1 MIKKILYVLLIAIT
15 NSYLFASDKL
25 PIARKDVT
33 ARKDFTAEFFREI
46 RSLPRPLLF
55 SMHNDLHQV
64 QIKVIRLLT
73 PLTSHFPS
81 DRTTLKIFDPANKD
95 ARLEDVKHLVWN
107 LVMSGPRSREHPFHI
122 DQPIGGRCICV
133 KRKKRLCPY
142 DFAHS
147 ETLLTLAVAL
157 NEQEIVDFL
166 ITKMLANPMVANARG
181 ETPLALA
188 LLLRRD
194 SSIARFLYNQITKSE
209 IRLDSRWKDVVTL
222 TLKHS
227 DLGSQ
232 LLKAVDLPTEN
243 LLRKSACDM
252 IRGQAARL
260 LAADS

>member
-1 MIKKILYVLLIAIT
+1 VINFT
-15 NSYLFASDKL
+15 
-25 PIARKDVT
+25 ARKDV
-33 ARKDFTAEFFREI
+33 TAEFFREI
-46 RSLPRPLLF
+46 RDIPAPLLC
-55 SMHNDLHQV
+55 SMHTDLHQV
-64 QIKVIRLLT
+64 QIEVIRLLT

-81 DRTTLKIFDPANKD
+81 DRTTLKIFDPANKH
-95 ARLEDVKHLVWN
+95 ARLEKVKNLVWN
-107 LVMSGPRSREHPFHI
+107 LVVSGPRYREHLFHI

-133 KRKKRLCPY
+133 KRVKKRLCPY

-194 SSIARFLYNQITKSE
+194 SSIACFLYNQITKSE
-209 IRLDSRWKDVVTL
+209 IPLDSRWGDVVTL

-232 LLKAVDLPTEN
+232 LLKAVVW
-243 LLRKSACDM
+243 
-252 IRGQAARL
+252 
-260 LAADS
+260 